1 MERLLHT
8 YANQS
13 KALVKPVSTSS
24 MLLPLGAAFLAGMS
38 PAEGAIVYTNPPDIT
53 LNATNPVQNIDV
65 NNAWG
70 NDVRFSFTTF
80 GNLNVNDGSYTGNGF
95 NVDGFNGDIS
105 GAYVLPYARNANFSF
120 NAGASWNEA
129 SGSRNRMADGQPGAS
144 PFARWDALAP
154 GTTRFMG
161 VRGAMGGG
169 GTHYAWVRIT
179 FYAVNHIVIHDWA
192 YESNPDVGIT
202 AGEAPL
208 PIELTHFA
216 ASLQVQDVQ
225 LRWQTASEQNNAGFD
240 IQRSEDGT
248 SFRSLAWV
256 EGKGTTADLQEYI
269 YDDKNL
275 RESKTYYYRLRQ
287 VDYDG
292 QFDFSPVVTV
302 TVGGKGA
309 VAGEFYPNPTEGG
322 AVHLD
327 FTAKE
332 DSEWNVS
339 VFDAVGNLTSFE
351 KLPNIN
357 IAEGSTTLSF
367 DFTGLSSGVYFVK
380 MDNGA
385 ERIYRKL
392 VVERLRG

>member
-1 MERLLHT
+1 
-8 YANQS
+8 
-13 KALVKPVSTSS
+13 
-24 MLLPLGAAFLAGMS
+24 MS
-38 PAEGAIVYTNPPDIT
+38 GTN
-53 LNATNPVQNIDV
+53 
-65 NNAWG
+65 
-70 NDVRFSFTTF
+70 
-80 GNLNVNDGSYTGNGF
+80 
-95 NVDGFNGDIS
+95 
-105 GAYVLPYARNANFSF
+105 VLPYARFGGFSF
-120 NAGASWNEA
+120 NGGYGGPWNEA
-129 SGSRNRMADGQPGAS
+129 IGSRNLMADGMPGNA
-144 PFARWDALAP
+144 PFARWNALAP
-154 GTTRFMG
+154 GTTRFLG
-161 VRGAMGGG
+161 VKGTMAGG

-179 FYAVNHIVIHDWA
+179 FYSVNHIVIHDWA

-216 ASLQVQDVQ
+216 ASVQVQDVQ

-256 EGKGTTADLQEYI
+256 EGKGTTTDLQEYL

-275 RESKTYYYRLRQ
+275 REGMTYYYRLRQ

-322 AVHLD
+322 TVRLD

-332 DSEWNVS
+332 DSEWKVS

-351 KLPNIN
+351 ELSNIN

-367 DFTGLSSGVYFVK
+367 DFTGLPSGVYFVK

-392 VVERLRG
+392 VVERLRD